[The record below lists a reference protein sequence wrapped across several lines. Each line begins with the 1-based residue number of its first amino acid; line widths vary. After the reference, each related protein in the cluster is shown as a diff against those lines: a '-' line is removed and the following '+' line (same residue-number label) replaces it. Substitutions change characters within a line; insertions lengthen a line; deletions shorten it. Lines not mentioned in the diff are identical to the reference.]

1 MSNDDPALESNTA
14 LLTRRQCLG
23 QLPIPMIAAT
33 ALGAIGATGLRAQ
46 TPAPTISG
54 NDLGTRVYNVRDYG
68 AKGDGIA
75 LDTAAVQAAI
85 DACTRDGGGT
95 VLVPAGTFQI
105 GTVELKS
112 NVTLHVAAS
121 GKLLGS
127 ADGKQY
133 HAVDAIPLSGDT
145 TLNDGN
151 WALLFAVEA
160 KNVTLEGPGLIDGQG
175 FQFHSVVRGTPPP
188 SGLGGN
194 KRPYHLLA
202 YRCEGLVVR
211 NIDLLD
217 CAYHSLR
224 IIQSKRV
231 HMDGIY
237 IHNRVNGNNDG
248 FHFISSQY
256 VTVTNCTVLSQDDAC
271 ALFGSCKF
279 VTITNSVF
287 STRWSVFRFGGGFV
301 ENIAISNCVL
311 YQVYGCPIKF
321 QGNPGSRYEN
331 ISFSNLVFQDVTGPI
346 HVGVGPR
353 AARATTP
360 GAPVTPSTADYDPS
374 TGAPRGTT
382 TPAVLRN
389 LSFSNIHGTVTTDP
403 PQLAEAKVTSTAN
416 PGERH
421 SCITFNCVGDATME
435 NISLEN
441 IHLVFGGGGTAE
453 DGARRDLPQLAGEY
467 FMLGPMPAYGLYAR
481 GVKGLTLQNI
491 RLQVATPDLRPA
503 LILDHVDDAT
513 ISGLN
518 VEGNPSAES
527 ALRFVDSKDVLM
539 TAPRLLTPA
548 AIFLQVEGAG
558 NERITV
564 DGGDVSK
571 AHTPL
576 SLKDKATA
584 SAVKVRA

>member
-1 MSNDDPALESNTA
+1 MSPNHTNQEDFAP
-14 LLTRRQCLG
+14 LLTRRQCLTR
-23 QLPIPMIAAT
+23 LPAPAIAAA
-33 ALGAIGATGLRAQ
+33 ALGAFGAKASYSQ
-46 TPAPTISG
+46 TPSPANSTS
-54 NDLGTRVYNVRDYG
+54 DLGARVYNVRDYG
-68 AKGDGIA
+68 AKGDGTT

-85 DACTRDGGGT
+85 DACTHDGGGT
-95 VLVPAGTFQI
+95 VLVPAGVFQI

-112 NVTLHVAAS
+112 NLTLHIAAS

-151 WALLFAVEA
+151 WALLFAVGA
-160 KNVTLEGPGLIDGQG
+160 KNVTLEGPGTIDGQG
-175 FQFHSVVRGTPPP
+175 FQFHSAVRGTPPP

-194 KRPYHLLA
+194 RRPYHLLT
-202 YRCEGLVVR
+202 YQCESLTVR
-211 NIDLLD
+211 GIDLID

-224 IIQSKRV
+224 IIQCKRV
-231 HMDGIY
+231 HMDRIY

-256 VTVTNCTVLSQDDAC
+256 VTVSNCTVLSQDDAC

-287 STRWSVFRFGGGFV
+287 STRWSVFRFGGGSA

-331 ISFSNLVFQDVTGPI
+331 ISFSNLVLEDVTGPI

-360 GAPVTPSTADYDPS
+360 GAPVTPSTDDYDPS

-382 TPAVLRN
+382 TPAILRN
-389 LSFSNIHGTVTTDP
+389 ISFSNIHGTVTTDP
-403 PQLAEAKVTSTAN
+403 PQLAEAKVTSTEN

-421 SCITFNCVGDATME
+421 SCITLNCVGGATME
-435 NISLEN
+435 NVSLDN
-441 IHLVFGGGGTAE
+441 IHLTFGGGGTAE
-453 DGARRDLPQLAGEY
+453 DGARRDLPPIAGEY
-467 FMLGPMPAYGLYAR
+467 FAMGPMPAYGLYAR

-503 LILDHVDDAT
+503 LIFDHVSDAT
-513 ISGLN
+513 INGLS

-527 ALRFVDSKDVLM
+527 ALRFIDSKDVLM

-548 AIFLQVEGAG
+548 ATFLQVEGAA

-576 SLKDKATA
+576 TLKDGATA
-584 SAVKVRA
+584 KTVKIRA

>member
-1 MSNDDPALESNTA
+1 M
-14 LLTRRQCLG
+14 
-23 QLPIPMIAAT
+23 
-33 ALGAIGATGLRAQ
+33 
-46 TPAPTISG
+46 
-54 NDLGTRVYNVRDYG
+54 
-68 AKGDGIA
+68 
-75 LDTAAVQAAI
+75 
-85 DACTRDGGGT
+85 
-95 VLVPAGTFQI
+95 
-105 GTVELKS
+105 
-112 NVTLHVAAS
+112 
-121 GKLLGS
+121 
-127 ADGKQY
+127 
-133 HAVDAIPLSGDT
+133 
-145 TLNDGN
+145 
-151 WALLFAVEA
+151 
-160 KNVTLEGPGLIDGQG
+160 
-175 FQFHSVVRGTPPP
+175 
-188 SGLGGN
+188 
-194 KRPYHLLA
+194 
-202 YRCEGLVVR
+202 R

-271 ALFGSCKF
+271 ALFGSCRF

-287 STRWSVFRFGGGFV
+287 STRWSVFRFGGGFA

-331 ISFSNLVFQDVTGPI
+331 ISFSNLVLQDVTGPI
-346 HVGVGPR
+346 HVGIGPR
-353 AARATTP
+353 PARAATP
-360 GAPVTPSTADYDPS
+360 GAPVTASTEDYDPS

-403 PQLAEAKVTSTAN
+403 PQLAEAKVISTAN

-421 SCITFNCVGDATME
+421 SCITLNCVGDATME
-435 NISLEN
+435 NVSLEN

-453 DGARRDLPQLAGEY
+453 DGARRDIPQVAGEY

-503 LILDHVDDAT
+503 MILDHVQDAA
-513 ISGLN
+513 ISGLSI
-518 VEGNPSAES
+518 EGNPSAES
-527 ALRFVDSKDVLM
+527 ALRFIDSKDVLM

-548 AIFLQVEGAG
+548 VIFLQVEGAAS
-558 NERITV
+558 EHITV

-571 AHTPL
+571 AHTQL
-576 SLKDKATA
+576 SLKDRASA
-584 SAVKVRA
+584 SAVRIRT